1 MAKRAKRR
9 SLLIVPRLSTWKRYI
24 PTKTRFCLFLFVSN
38 LALAGGLLSWM
49 RAPMRQAT
57 DPLLLQLYPMEYCLA
72 EGANADA
79 KSEHLENLRKDSWYF
94 VPVYTSALIFLGLTV
109 FCASG
114 SEWLY
119 GVVILVLALFAAQCD
134 LLENHHLE
142 QCLDGNPS
150 AAYAAY
156 AWTRWKWATL
166 SFTLAA
172 FAPQLSTQQ
181 SWRRALRFL
190 LITGGGL
197 GIIAFLPTEK
207 IAPFL
212 RHLLV
217 PFFLLNLI
225 LLWLT
230 CAAEL
235 IRQEQGPKKQR
246 QELLATK
253 VASPPRKKRERRKR
267 KGEETLQSDANAR
280 PQDREKTEV

>member
-9 SLLIVPRLSTWKRYI
+9 SLLIVPRLSSWKRFI
-24 PTKTRFCLFLFVSN
+24 PTKTRFCLLLFVSS
-38 LALAGGLLSWM
+38 LTLAGGLLTWM
-49 RAPMRQAT
+49 RAPIRQAT
-57 DPLLLQLYPMEYCLA
+57 NPLLLQLYPMEYCLA

-79 KSEHLENLRKDSWYF
+79 KSEHLENLRRDSWYF

-119 GVVILVLALFAAQCD
+119 GVVILVLAVFAAQCD

-142 QCLDGNPS
+142 QCLDGNPA

-172 FAPQLSTQQ
+172 FAPQLFTQQ
-181 SWRRALRFL
+181 SWRRALGFL

-212 RHLLV
+212 RHILV

-230 CAAEL
+230 CAAEFV
-235 IRQEQGPKKQR
+235 RQGQSPKKQR
-246 QELLATK
+246 QEAGAPK
-253 VASPPRKKRERRKR
+253 PPRKKREKQKR
-267 KGEETLQSDANAR
+267 KEEEVV
-280 PQDREKTEV
+280 PQNGVNT